1 MAIHSRALNKD
12 QILANYNAGV
22 GERYFLLFDV
32 TDLTGVPQS
41 YVEMTGQVLDS
52 YAYQFSAPTFISL
65 NPNATVGSLPIK
77 GMRIGVNGVE
87 LPTGQSYATVNTT
100 VTATGQSLSGVGAVV
115 AADKGVDSDMFFL
128 TFEQIGTHSHAH
140 TEPTVPVSAP
150 TLPAVAP
157 SRKGVK
163 NFAQINAALA
173 SITGVTGNA
182 AVNTLYNTLQESLP
196 PTNDLGAFLASHQTA
211 ISALA
216 DQYCNAAVT
225 GSAAT
230 VFPGLNLNNGNTATY
245 FGTVATPNAANIKL
259 VADPLVARAIG
270 TNVNPTVEAAVRAEL
285 NSLIPTLAATNPTTA
300 GRTASITQAACTAV
314 LGSAAVSLQ

>member
-1 MAIHSRALNKD
+1 
-12 QILANYNAGV
+12 
-22 GERYFLLFDV
+22 
-32 TDLTGVPQS
+32 
-41 YVEMTGQVLDS
+41 
-52 YAYQFSAPTFISL
+52 
-65 NPNATVGSLPIK
+65 
-77 GMRIGVNGVE
+77 MRIGVNGVE